1 MINYELTKQAE
12 DNLSKTFFKYVDH
25 VLKEWNYL
33 LEGLKKSK
41 KISPQRIQEIF
52 KMEEQSNHFEAE
64 ILDDC
69 IWTISKYQPVANHL
83 RFVISIINSIK
94 DLERMADYVI
104 STAKFIYLHDTFDEE
119 QIDLI
124 IEGIQASIT
133 AVTEILNLLTIKKED
148 KINNEISI
156 FQESTKIHS
165 SYNVKYQNIINKLSR
180 IAYDESTASKAADA
194 MNNCFIILKH
204 TERSVDHA
212 INIIE
217 NFVYIRE
224 SNFFYDKHSKQMVNS
239 KACEFFKKA
248 KEQKTIAK
256 KSIAKKNEKE
266 NK

>member
-1 MINYELTKQAE
+1 
-12 DNLSKTFFKYVDH
+12 
-25 VLKEWNYL
+25 
-33 LEGLKKSK
+33 
-41 KISPQRIQEIF
+41 
-52 KMEEQSNHFEAE
+52 MEEQSNHFEAE

-124 IEGIQASIT
+124 IEGIQASIS

-165 SYNVKYQNIINKLSR
+165 SYNDRSMFSYNIFKPYSEHIRRAVAGCCR
-180 IAYDESTASKAADA
+180 I
-194 MNNCFIILKH
+194 C
-204 TERSVDHA
+204 
-212 INIIE
+212 
-217 NFVYIRE
+217 IRTYAE
-224 SNFFYDKHSKQMVNS
+224 GH
-239 KACEFFKKA
+239 
-248 KEQKTIAK
+248 
-256 KSIAKKNEKE
+256 
-266 NK
+266 